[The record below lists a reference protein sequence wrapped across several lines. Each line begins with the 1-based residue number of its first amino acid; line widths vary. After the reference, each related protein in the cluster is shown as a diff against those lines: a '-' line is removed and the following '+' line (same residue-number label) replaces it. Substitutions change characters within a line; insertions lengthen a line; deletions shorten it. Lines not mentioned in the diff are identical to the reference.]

1 MTTTDPDQIRREI
14 ERTRGE
20 LSEDVNALSYKV
32 SPRRVVGDRMKR
44 ARGGLRGFKERIMG
58 TATDVGDTASA
69 KASALGDRVSSA
81 ASTVGETAGAA
92 PRLVREQT
100 QGSPLA
106 AGLVA
111 FGVGVVISSLLPPTR
126 TEQRLSEEVKEKAA
140 EYTDEVK
147 EQARQVGQ
155 EVKEHLREPARQAA
169 ESVKDTAVEATQTV
183 KDEGRVAAQDVRDQ
197 AQQARENVSR
207 Q

>member
-14 ERTRGE
+14 EHTRNE
-20 LSEDVNALSYKV
+20 LSEDVNALTYKA
-32 SPRRVVGDRMKR
+32 SPRRMVSDRMEQ
-44 ARGGLRGFKERIMG
+44 ARGGLRGVKERIMG
-58 TATDVGDTASA
+58 TAAEA
-69 KASALGDRVSSA
+69 GDRVSSA
-81 ASTVGETAGAA
+81 ASNVGETAAAA

-126 TEQRLSEEVKEKAA
+126 TEQRVSGQVKEKAA

-169 ESVKDTAVEATQTV
+169 ESVKSTAAEAADTV
-183 KDEGRVAAQDVRDQ
+183 KDEGRVAAQDVRYQ
-197 AQQARENVSR
+197 AQQARDNVTDR
-207 Q
+207 